1 MTHATNTSKV
11 TRKAALAAVLAS
23 ALAALCCWG
32 PALLVALGLGAAGLS
47 WLAPLEALRPVLLAS
62 ALGLLAVA
70 LWRELRRPAAVCE
83 GEACHPVSRRKAR
96 GLLGVAAVTV
106 LGFAAYPY
114 LHGSR
119 PERAGAT
126 LKTQELTLEV
136 TGMTCG
142 ACARTVQGALEKTP
156 GVARAEVSLAE
167 GKATVWAEKNLEPQA
182 LVTAVEKTG
191 YHARMVR

>member
-1 MTHATNTSKV
+1 MTHTKGNTEPTKKV
-11 TRKAALAAVLAS
+11 ALAAVLAA
-23 ALAALCCWG
+23 ALAAVCCWG

-47 WLAPLEALRPVLLAS
+47 WLAPLEALRPVLLALG
-62 ALGLLAVA
+62 LGLLAFA

-83 GEACHPVSRRKAR
+83 GEACRPASRRKAR
-96 GLLGVAAVTV
+96 VLLVVAAVTV
-106 LGFAAYPY
+106 LGFAGYPY
-114 LHGSR
+114 LRSTR
-119 PERAGAT
+119 PERTGVT